1 MVVKLQ
7 THYYN
12 NRRKN
17 QPFIYSAFLIQTA
30 FSEYSSQ
37 KLEVL
42 YRIINSE
49 GILELE
55 CHHFISYNDI
65 MKSLLVKRF
74 MEETYNGYMPM
85 LTILA

>member
-1 MVVKLQ
+1 MVVKFQ

-17 QPFIYSAFLIQTA
+17 PNIYLFCFSYSSCI
-30 FSEYSSQ
+30 SEYSIQ
-37 KLEVL
+37 KLEVLL

-55 CHHFISYNDI
+55 HHHFA
-65 MKSLLVKRF
+65 
-74 MEETYNGYMPM
+74 TYNEIINAK
-85 LTILA
+85 TISQKIYRGNL